1 MAQILGS
8 LSSYNSM
15 ANTCR
20 MFKVLLKTI
29 RISPQLVSYLKMGFS
44 TKHWQ
49 KILKKEIFGQMSY
62 FHFIFYL
69 ISSVAKLDREG
80 VNLILAMPAFY
91 LLLSSETSP
100 SQRPFGPSLTLE
112 RKANPAI
119 ARFHKSRRRAT
130 SAKNA
135 IWFCKKNLHH
145 LTKTKKWN
153 RDFFETSKAKLFLN
167 LQSLAQQARKQ
178 NNKTKNIKSK
188 YMQKPSKIYIYD

>member
-1 MAQILGS
+1 
-8 LSSYNSM
+8 
-15 ANTCR
+15 
-20 MFKVLLKTI
+20 
-29 RISPQLVSYLKMGFS
+29 
-44 TKHWQ
+44 
-49 KILKKEIFGQMSY
+49 MSY

-80 VNLILAMPAFY
+80 VNFILAMPAFW
-91 LLLSSETSP
+91 LILSSETSP

-130 SAKNA
+130 SAKNT

-167 LQSLAQQARKQ
+167 LQSLVEKARKPKDAHVEKPSTEQ
-178 NNKTKNIKSK
+178 NKK
-188 YMQKPSKIYIYD
+188 YQIQIQKPSLIYI